1 MAPVAAK
8 DVSVDANQAGSA
20 LNDTATGR
28 RGKKRS
34 ADTPNPVDDKLDAK
48 RLKSGDNSSQQ
59 HEPKASNGDD
69 VITAQEEELV
79 SKRRE
84 VQDFVKLVTKA
95 VTAAKDDA

>member
-1 MAPVAAK
+1 MAPVAQK
-8 DVSVDANQAGSA
+8 DVSVDAIAAASV
-20 LNDTATGR
+20 LNDAGTSR

-34 ADTPNPVDDKLDAK
+34 ADTPVSVDDKLDTK
-48 RLKSGDNSSQQ
+48 RLKSGDSSAQQ
-59 HEPKASNGDD
+59 HAISNGND
-69 VITAQEEELV
+69 VITVQDEELV

>member
-8 DVSVDANQAGSA
+8 DVSVDVNQAGSA
-20 LNDTATGR
+20 LNDTAPAR
-28 RGKKRS
+28 RGQKRS

-48 RLKSGDNSSQQ
+48 RLKSGDNSIQK
-59 HEPKASNGDD
+59 HEPNASNGED
-69 VITAQEEELV
+69 VITVQEEELV